1 MRTKLTAAALA
12 LWLAGA
18 LCPAA
23 VSASR
28 AATPAAC
35 PAACLTAGEASW
47 LSGDIAVHPA
57 ENRPDERLRRLL
69 ISYYQIPEEEWS
81 STRYAYTRIDLDGDG
96 QDEILAVVRGPYTS
110 GTGGDSALILSASAS
125 RLTIRQSFT
134 LIRTPILAA
143 DTLPEGFTSEGKALL
158 LRRSGG
164 GAPAETVLLLS
175 RNGRYPRVS
184 RAVPV
189 TDLRG
194 IQGELLFDGTAPEF
208 SLCPEADAMPAAGR

>member
-23 VSASR
+23 IVSASD
-28 AATPAAC
+28 AASFPAARS
-35 PAACLTAGEASW
+35 ASAEEAPW
-47 LSGDIAVHPA
+47 LPEGADVHPA
-57 ENRPDERLRRLL
+57 ETRPSEALRRLL
-69 ISYYQIPEEEWS
+69 IAYYQIPQEAWAAA
-81 STRYAYTRIDLDGDG
+81 RYAYTRIDLDGDG
-96 QDEILAVVRGPYTS
+96 RKEILAVIRGPYTS
-110 GTGGDSALILSASAS
+110 GTGGDSALLLSEANG

-143 DTLPEGFTSEGKALL
+143 DTLPEGLASEGKALI

-164 GAPAETVLLLS
+164 GAPAETVCLPC
-175 RNGRYPRVS
+175 RAGRYPRVS
-184 RAVPV
+184 RAVPIAN
-189 TDLRG
+189 LRG
-194 IQGELLFDGTAPEF
+194 VQGTVLLDGTAPEF

>member
-23 VSASR
+23 IASTSNAASLPAAHSAS
-28 AATPAAC
+28 AE
-35 PAACLTAGEASW
+35 EAPW
-47 LSGDIAVHPA
+47 LPEGADVHPA
-57 ENRPDERLRRLL
+57 ETRPSEALRRLL
-69 ISYYQIPEEEWS
+69 IAYYQIPEEAWAAA
-81 STRYAYTRIDLDGDG
+81 RYTYTRIDLDGDG
-96 QDEILAVVRGPYTS
+96 RKEILAVTRSPYTS
-110 GTGGDSALILSASAS
+110 GTGGDSALLLSEENG

-143 DTLPEGFTSEGKALL
+143 DTLPRGLASEGKALI

-164 GAPAETVLLLS
+164 GAPAETVCLPCRS
-175 RNGRYPRVS
+175 GRYPRVS
-184 RAVPV
+184 RAVPIA
-189 TDLRG
+189 DLRSV
-194 IQGELLFDGTAPEF
+194 QGTILLDGTAPEF